1 MNIGFIGIGVM
12 GKAMARNLKKAG
24 FEVLIYARHPEK
36 VRDLVSE
43 GFKLYGTI
51 KELVQ
56 DSEIVITIVGFPSDV
71 REVYFD
77 EDKIINNAKPGTILL
92 DMTTSSPTLA
102 QEIHQKAKERN
113 IHSLDCPVT
122 GGDLGA
128 RNGTLTIFV
137 GGDQDIYEK
146 VLPVLKAMGTT
157 IAYVGGPG
165 SGQHAK
171 LANQIAIAGAIS
183 GVAEAVAYAWANGLD
198 PKALVDIWASGS
210 AGSWQMKNNAPRALN
225 GDLAPGFFIKHFI
238 KDMNLA
244 LSESESKGIELKV
257 LKTVRDLY
265 QEMAERGF
273 ADLGTQAIIDYYNK
287 SKKE

>member
-1 MNIGFIGIGVM
+1 M
-12 GKAMARNLKKAG
+12 
-24 FEVLIYARHPEK
+24 
-36 VRDLVSE
+36 
-43 GFKLYGTI
+43 
-51 KELVQ
+51 
-56 DSEIVITIVGFPSDV
+56 
-71 REVYFD
+71 
-77 EDKIINNAKPGTILL
+77 L
-92 DMTTSSPTLA
+92 DMTTSSPTFGP
-102 QEIHQKAKERN
+102 EIHQKAKERS